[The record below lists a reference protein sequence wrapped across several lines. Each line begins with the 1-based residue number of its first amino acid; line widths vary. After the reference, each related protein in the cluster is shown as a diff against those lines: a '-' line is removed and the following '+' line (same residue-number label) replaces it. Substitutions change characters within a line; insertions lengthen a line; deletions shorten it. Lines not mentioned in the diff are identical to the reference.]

1 MRRIAVESEAR
12 AGPGEGGGVRY
23 EPHESPSYPV
33 AFGLAFQYA
42 ILSIGGIVLSI
53 AIVVRAAGESESY
66 LAWGA
71 AAALLVSGVTTWI
84 QSVRVGR
91 VGAGYFL
98 VMGTS
103 GAFIAVS
110 VSALAQG
117 GPGLLA
123 TLVVASSLFQF
134 ALASRLSLL
143 RRIVTPAVA
152 GTVIM
157 LIAVTVMPIVFGL
170 LGEVP
175 AGTSP
180 KGAPLTALTT
190 IAVTLFIVLRA
201 SGTLRLWGPVIG
213 IVAGCVTAAAFGM
226 FDLAGVAAAPWVG
239 IPVASWPGFDFE
251 FGAAFWV
258 LLPAFVFVTLVGAI
272 ETVGD
277 GVAIQRIS
285 WRKSRATDFQA
296 VQGAVAADGVGNLLS
311 GLVATV
317 PNTTYSS
324 SVSIA
329 EVTGIAS
336 RRVGACVGITFILL
350 ALLPKASAFL
360 LAVPNPVIGTYALV
374 LIAILFVLGARI
386 VVTDGLDYRKA
397 AIVGVAF
404 WIGTGFQNGLIF
416 PESIGG
422 WAGGVLE
429 NGMTAGGLAA
439 LLLTVVMEMAGRR
452 RRVETTLDVDALP
465 KLQSFLSD
473 FAASKGLGGE
483 MPDRLHQAAEETL
496 LVLLDQA
503 REGEAPGTRRL
514 RVMARAEAGGA
525 ELEFLA
531 AAAGGNIE
539 DRMAAAVTENVSD
552 VPGEG
557 EISLRLLRHFATSVR
572 HQKYYDVDI
581 VTVRVDPHPARS

>member
-91 VGAGYFL
+91 VGAGYIL

-152 GTVIM
+152 G
-157 LIAVTVMPIVFGL
+157 
-170 LGEVP
+170 
-175 AGTSP
+175 
-180 KGAPLTALTT
+180 
-190 IAVTLFIVLRA
+190 TLFIVLRA

-251 FGAAFWV
+251 FGAAFWA